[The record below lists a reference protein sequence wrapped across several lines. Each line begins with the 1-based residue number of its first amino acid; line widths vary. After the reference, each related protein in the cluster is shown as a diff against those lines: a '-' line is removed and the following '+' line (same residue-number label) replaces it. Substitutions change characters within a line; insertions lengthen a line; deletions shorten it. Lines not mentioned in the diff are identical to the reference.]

1 MAEKPPSLRCVFVHF
16 ARRLALVLLLSSA
29 TLSAAPADATRREAR
44 ERFDRGLKLFNQR
57 DDGGAL
63 AEFQR
68 AYELIPHPLVLYNIG
83 VVQAAMKHPVEA
95 VDALDRLIASPGDLS
110 ADRLAHARELRAEQA
125 ARIAR
130 IEIRSN
136 VDGARIEVDGVDV
149 GQAPL
154 PEPLAV
160 ASGQHVIALVAS
172 GHAPSRR
179 TVTVAGGRRQ
189 ALDFQL
195 VPLDGK
201 LGMLE
206 VDTPVL
212 DADVVVDGVVVGKTP
227 LAGPLSLA
235 PGRHVVDVRRKAQA
249 ARDEAALR
257 RNTQEL
263 SRYLSK
269 GDIEFIDAF
278 GDDRPLKEFAN
289 DFAMQN
295 IALEFLRG
303 RDPEA
308 YKDYRT
314 TTDGLIGR
322 TKAYVKTAGSAVA
335 FAGLVASFV
344 NEGAMFLSDREPR
357 KIYRI
362 LPLAGEFATAAGALA
377 VRTYRSAETGIAIES
392 SSWNILGREK
402 RFRMIDASGEHIDET
417 ASGVFDALK
426 ASGEQKRFRGAMFSN
441 GARGLLYKVYLC
453 DPESTGRM
461 LDGAV
466 PDAMRGQFGEA
477 FMGLPSGSG
486 FYFVNVLTNPK
497 LTKHGALVKDVLQ
510 RDQRKSGRNPAV
522 GDVQRQVAADFAN
535 WTDSQ
540 FARMILANHHGPVR
554 HAQMQVGGTI
564 VRLIPTIT
572 AVYEYESYADSC
584 RATAGR
590 A

>member
-1 MAEKPPSLRCVFVHF
+1 MHF

-235 PGRHVVDVRRKAQA
+235 PGRHVVDVRRKGYRPARQVLTVADGGKARIAPNLEPDASLLTSEGGRLALEISEPEAVVFVDGSPRGAYAGPLALPAGRHRVRVERAEFFPFERDVDVPVRGKSDVRIELAPTPEKRASYRDA
-249 ARDEAALR
+249 ATSQRTWGWVGLGAGAAVAIGSGAFLVWNYGKQRDAEDRSDELRARLSAGGDCDPQNPVQKPSVCAGVQEELRIVIEDKDAVNARYPWGFAALGVGAVGAGIG
-257 RNTQEL
+257 T
-263 SRYLSK
+263 YLLVT
-269 GDIEFIDAF
+269 
-278 GDDRPLKEFAN
+278 GDDPDRYEPRPESDVF
-289 DFAMQN
+289 
-295 IALEFLRG
+295 G
-303 RDPEA
+303 RVRVIPLLDVTA
-308 YKDYRT
+308 TRT
-314 TTDGLIGR
+314 TLG
-322 TKAYVKTAGSAVA
+322 VAGT
-335 FAGLVASFV
+335 F
-344 NEGAMFLSDREPR
+344 
-357 KIYRI
+357 
-362 LPLAGEFATAAGALA
+362 
-377 VRTYRSAETGIAIES
+377 
-392 SSWNILGREK
+392 
-402 RFRMIDASGEHIDET
+402 
-417 ASGVFDALK
+417 
-426 ASGEQKRFRGAMFSN
+426 
-441 GARGLLYKVYLC
+441 
-453 DPESTGRM
+453 
-461 LDGAV
+461 
-466 PDAMRGQFGEA
+466 
-477 FMGLPSGSG
+477 
-486 FYFVNVLTNPK
+486 
-497 LTKHGALVKDVLQ
+497 
-510 RDQRKSGRNPAV
+510 
-522 GDVQRQVAADFAN
+522 
-535 WTDSQ
+535 
-540 FARMILANHHGPVR
+540 
-554 HAQMQVGGTI
+554 
-564 VRLIPTIT
+564 
-572 AVYEYESYADSC
+572 
-584 RATAGR
+584 
-590 A
+590 